1 MRSDRKTLNRASY
14 VGQEQTSGYIYM
26 TRIFFI
32 FLAFIIQIVLLT
44 CGCEKSADRSSQ
56 KSMQKSPGETVTAFY
71 TAANKEQY
79 QEAERYLSADVLGLL
94 KSQSGP
100 PDDGIRK
107 VLDQATRN
115 RSIVKITIEKDLS
128 EGGKTVV
135 HYTLHFRD
143 GTKENGNKILI
154 REQKTWKLTTW

>member
-1 MRSDRKTLNRASY
+1 
-14 VGQEQTSGYIYM
+14 M
-26 TRIFFI
+26 TRTCSL

-56 KSMQKSPGETVTAFY
+56 ESIQKSPGETVTAFY
-71 TAANKEQY
+71 TAANKGHYED
-79 QEAERYLSADVLGLL
+79 AERYLSADVLGLL
-94 KSQSGP
+94 KSQSGRQ
-100 PDDGIRK
+100 DDAVRK

-115 RSIVKITIEKDLS
+115 RSILKIAIEKDRS

-154 REQKTWKLTTW
+154 RELKDWKLTTW